1 MTDLVPQPDR
11 DLLPKDWRSK
21 TPARIFTGSDRSAY
35 ETNAWLSL
43 RQDHASA
50 VDAVWR
56 ELDLQTDFPP
66 EFVQSRG
73 LFEVQTQAAD
83 KREYLLRP
91 DLGRRLSETATAT
104 LASRCTPGCDFQI
117 VIGDGLSSAAVAAQ
131 VPAILPLL
139 ESRAVSLGWSIG
151 QTFVVRHCRVGVLNE
166 IGDLLK
172 PKLVVLLIGE
182 RPGLATAESLSAY
195 MAYKP
200 QPGHTDAQR
209 NLISNIHGAGL
220 KPAGAAERILNLAAK
235 MMSSQ
240 LSGCLLKEGTA
251 PTASLTSPAN
261 ATDTTV

>member
-1 MTDLVPQPDR
+1 MTDLVSQPNR
-11 DLLPKDWRSK
+11 DLLPEDWRSR
-21 TPARIFTGSDRSAY
+21 TPARIFAGGDRSAY
-35 ETNAWLSL
+35 ETKAWLSL

-56 ELDLQTDFPP
+56 ELDLAADFDPD
-66 EFVQSRG
+66 FVQSRG
-73 LFEVQTQAAD
+73 LFAVQTQAVD

-91 DLGRRLSETATAT
+91 DLGRRLSETAAAT
-104 LASRCTPGCDFQI
+104 LASRCSPGCDVQI

-139 ESRAVSLGWSIG
+139 ELRAESLGWSIG

-166 IGDLLK
+166 IGKVLN
-172 PKLVVLLIGE
+172 PNVVILLIGE
-182 RPGLATAESLSAY
+182 RPGLATTESLSAY

-240 LSGCLLKEGTA
+240 LSGCLLKEDTA
-251 PTASLTSPAN
+251 LTVSRTSPAN